1 MATFVFR
8 RCLSCNIGSVIPD
21 GERDQKK
28 HACKE
33 CKAVG
38 KWDERAYDPHS
49 RRALP
54 GIAISIPDSGWSR
67 ENGGHGHYFSQLE
80 DKPST
85 RRSAHAFCSSA
96 REMKEKFARRG
107 QKVTRDGF

>member
-21 GERDQKK
+21 GEHEQKK
-28 HACKE
+28 HKCKE
-33 CKAVG
+33 CLAIG
-38 KWDERAYDPHS
+38 KWDERAYDSHS

-54 GIAISIPDSGWSR
+54 GFNIIIPDSKWSY
-67 ENGGHGHYFSQLE
+67 ENGGKGHYFSQLE

-85 RRSAHAFCSSA
+85 KRSPHAFCSSA
-96 REMKEKFARRG
+96 REMKEKFAQREM
-107 QKVTRDGF
+107 KVTRDGF